1 MRIWAVMRRDLL
13 KLARNPLTLITV
25 VLMPIVY
32 LVIIGNSFAGQL
44 RNLPV
49 ALVNGDS
56 GVYGRR
62 VVERLQA
69 LQAGPKTI
77 VLTYFEDAERA
88 VAATRNGLYKAAV
101 VVPPDF
107 SRDVTTG
114 HEADIGLFLDNVD
127 VVSAR
132 TLEGALDAA
141 IASIRQEFVSARRP
155 QLGVVMMRPV
165 ELFRTVDYDA
175 SLIPGVIVMALFMG
189 SLTSGVFNW
198 VMDRFLGVTEGYL
211 VTPLARWEIAGGM
224 LASGV
229 AVTTIAAT
237 IVLFLGLLLTGT
249 TFTGGVPALATIVA
263 VMLLSATGLL
273 AMTFLLLGRATHP
286 RLVGVFAGFLNVVL
300 FFPSGA
306 IYPVESFPSWL
317 GAFAAYNPET
327 HAVYALKQILFK
339 GANFA
344 AVAGDLAFL
353 AVFTGVMLVLASV
366 TFKRTL

>member
-1 MRIWAVMRRDLL
+1 MKLWAVMRRDLL
-13 KLARNPLTLITV
+13 KLLRNPLTLITI
-25 VLMPIVY
+25 VLMPIAY
-32 LVIIGNSFAGQL
+32 LVIIGNSFQGQL
-44 RNLPV
+44 RNLPIAV
-49 ALVNGDS
+49 VNQDT

-69 LQAGPKTI
+69 LQAGPNTI
-77 VLTYFEDAERA
+77 RLTDLDDPERA
-88 VAATRNGLYKAAV
+88 IAATRNGLYKATV

-107 SRDVTTG
+107 SRHVMTG
-114 HEADIGLFLDNVD
+114 READVGLFLDNVD
-127 VVSAR
+127 AVSAR
-132 TLEGALDAA
+132 ALTATLDAA
-141 IASIRQEFVSARRP
+141 TASLHAEFVSARRP
-155 QLGVVMMRPV
+155 QLNVVLLRPV
-165 ELFRTVDYDA
+165 ELYRTVDYDA

-229 AVTTIAAT
+229 TVTTLAA
-237 IVLFLGLLLTGT
+237 IVVLFLGLVLTGT
-249 TFTGGVPALATIVA
+249 PLTGGIPALLTILA
-263 VMLLSATGLL
+263 IMLLSATGLL
-273 AMTFLLLGRATHP
+273 AMTFAILGRAAHP

-306 IYPVESFPSWL
+306 IYPVESFPPWL
-317 GAFAAYNPET
+317 RVFAAYNPET
-327 HAVYALKQILFK
+327 HAVNALKQVLFK

-344 AVAGDLAFL
+344 AVVGDVAFL
-353 AVFTGVMLVLASV
+353 TVFTVAVLALASA

>member
-1 MRIWAVMRRDLL
+1 MKIWAVMRRDLL
-13 KLARNPLTLITV
+13 KLLRNPLTLMTI

-32 LVIIGNSFAGQL
+32 LVIIGNSFNGQL
-44 RNLPV
+44 KNLPIAV
-49 ALVNGDS
+49 VNQDS

-69 LQAGPKTI
+69 LQAGPKT
-77 VLTYFEDAERA
+77 VGLAYRNDPERA
-88 VAATRNGLYKAAV
+88 IAATRDGVYKAAV

-107 SRDVTTG
+107 SRDVVAG
-114 HEADIGLFLDNVD
+114 READVGLFLDNVD

-132 TLEGALDAA
+132 TLEAVLDAA
-141 IASIRQEFVSARRP
+141 IASVQEEFVSARRP
-155 QLGVVMMRPV
+155 QLHVTLLRPV
-165 ELFRTVDYDA
+165 ELYRTVDYDA

-198 VMDRFLGVTEGYL
+198 VMDKFLGVTEGYL

-229 AVTTIAAT
+229 TVTTGAALL
-237 IVLFLGLLLTGT
+237 VLFLGLLLTGT
-249 TFTGGVPALATIVA
+249 TITGGIPALATIIEIT
-263 VMLLSATGLL
+263 LLSATGLL
-273 AMTFLLLGRATHP
+273 AMTFVILGRATHP

-306 IYPVESFPSWL
+306 IYPVESFPPWL
-317 GAFAAYNPET
+317 RAFAAYNPET
-327 HAVYALKQILFK
+327 HAVNALKQILFK

-344 AVAGDLAFL
+344 AVSGDLAFL
-353 AVFTGVMLVLASV
+353 AVFTAVMLVLASA

>member
-1 MRIWAVMRRDLL
+1 VKIWAIMRRDLL
-13 KLARNPLTLITV
+13 KLLRNPFTLITSV
-25 VLMPIVY
+25 MMPIVY
-32 LVIIGNSFAGQL
+32 LVIIGNSFQGQL
-44 RNLPV
+44 KNLPIAV
-49 ALVNGDS
+49 VNQDT

-62 VVERLQA
+62 IIERLQA
-69 LQAGPKTI
+69 LETGPKTI
-77 VLTYFEDAERA
+77 RLARLDDAARA
-88 VAATRNGLYKAAV
+88 IAVTRDGRYKGTV

-114 HEADIGLFLDNVD
+114 HEATVGLFLDNVD

-132 TLEGALDAA
+132 TLEGVLDAA
-141 IASIRQEFVSARRP
+141 IAAIQTEFVSARRP
-155 QLGVVMMRPV
+155 RLDVVLLRPV
-165 ELFRTVDYDA
+165 DLYRTVDYDA

-198 VMDRFLGVTEGYL
+198 VMDQFLGVTEGYL

-229 AVTTIAAT
+229 AVTTVAAMV
-237 IVLFLGLLLTGT
+237 VLVLGLLLTGT
-249 TFTGGVPALATIVA
+249 RLTGGIPTLLTIVA
-263 VMLLSATGLL
+263 IMLLAATGLL
-273 AMTFLLLGRATHP
+273 AMTFALLGRAGHP

-317 GAFAAYNPET
+317 GAFASYNPET
-327 HAVYALKQILFK
+327 HAVHALKQLLFK
-339 GANFA
+339 GANFT
-344 AVAGDLAFL
+344 AVAGDVAFL
-353 AVFTGVMLVLASV
+353 AVFTAAMLVLASV